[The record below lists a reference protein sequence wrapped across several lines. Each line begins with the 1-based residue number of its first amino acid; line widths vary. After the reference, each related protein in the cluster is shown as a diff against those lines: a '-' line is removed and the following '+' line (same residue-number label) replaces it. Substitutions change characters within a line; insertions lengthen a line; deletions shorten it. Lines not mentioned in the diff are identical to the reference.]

1 MSCHQLPKVRKLN
14 RHKRA
19 FLEERKSTEELSRAH
34 NKFDES
40 PFLTS
45 ACLNTAWSSKEP
57 HFLNCVFDNLVNGL
71 LIIINIHIYRFV
83 WIWARR
89 SSCHLAQILIDI
101 KMFYFRIV
109 SGKINQLC
117 RLYVVWFSS
126 LIILL

>member
-19 FLEERKSTEELSRAH
+19 FLEERKTTEELSRAH
-34 NKFDES
+34 NKFSES

-45 ACLNTAWSSKEP
+45 ACLNTAWSSKELQ
-57 HFLNCVFDNLVNGL
+57 FLNCVFDNLVNGL
-71 LIIINIHIYRFV
+71 LIRLLTFIFTILSEYERG
-83 WIWARR
+83 RT
-89 SSCHLAQILIDI
+89 SCHLAQILIDI

-117 RLYVVWFSS
+117 RLYVV
-126 LIILL
+126 